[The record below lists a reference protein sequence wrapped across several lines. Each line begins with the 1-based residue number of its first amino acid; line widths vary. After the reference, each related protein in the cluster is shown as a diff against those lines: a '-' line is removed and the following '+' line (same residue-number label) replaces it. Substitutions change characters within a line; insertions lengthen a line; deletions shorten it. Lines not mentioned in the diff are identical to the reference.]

1 MGIRLR
7 YSIPISLKTAI
18 IIAVIVMGYM
28 LVKSFYRSG
37 EWQVFDSNPTRYT
50 TEYPDG
56 YRIEYPAN
64 WKAEAL
70 KGYHASVDLRAVFRQ
85 PPSTNHRSLQIYWHS
100 LDEMSIQDIL
110 EWGDEA
116 MSIEAVPKATQ
127 PITQTV
133 GLGDYLTIKKE
144 YTHIKKQNDYQ
155 VSYIVME
162 GNEVF
167 MLAFYAKEFDEQ
179 TEAIFDRM
187 LSSFEIYK

>member
-1 MGIRLR
+1 
-7 YSIPISLKTAI
+7 
-18 IIAVIVMGYM
+18 MGYM

-64 WKAEAL
+64 WKVEVL
-70 KGYHASVDLRAVFRQ
+70 KGYHTSADIRAYFHH
-85 PPSTNHRSLQIYWHS
+85 PLSTNQPSLRIYWHT
-100 LDEMSIQDIL
+100 LDKEMDIQDIL

-116 MSIEAVPKATQ
+116 MSIRALPKATL
-127 PITQTV
+127 PVTQTV
-133 GLGDYLTIKKE
+133 GLGDYLTIRKE